1 MKLLTRR
8 RLPVVLTG
16 VLVLLAVAAVAVFLA
31 TGSPGSTASPTPT
44 RAAGSGTEV
53 LPPTATATT
62 PHLGTTLEPLVTA
75 PLPKS
80 ASAKGKLV
88 TGFPSEIIPIPT
100 GLKIATSSVA
110 TQGEHLQ
117 ATVVGTSTG
126 SEADVQSFYQAAFTK
141 LGMTA
146 AVSPA
151 GAGDSATSYTRGSD
165 SITVTTTA
173 TTSGTGLS
181 IFGVFTAGKS

>member
-1 MKLLTRR
+1 MTLLTRQ
-8 RLPVVLTG
+8 RLPLLLTG
-16 VLVLLAVAAVAVFLA
+16 VLVLLAIAAVAVFLA
-31 TGSPGSTASPTPT
+31 TGSSTPSAAPTPT

-53 LPPTATATT
+53 LPPTATPTT

-75 PLPKS
+75 PLPKT

-88 TGFPSEIIPIPT
+88 AGFPSEVIPIPS
-100 GLKIATSSVA
+100 GLTISSSSVA
-110 TQGEHLQ
+110 TQGDHLQ
-117 ATVVGTSTG
+117 ATVVGTSTA
-126 SEADVQSFYQAAFTK
+126 SEADVQSFYQAAFAK

-146 AVSPA
+146 AVAPA
-151 GAGDSATSYTRGSD
+151 GASDTATTFSRGSD

-173 TTSGTGLS
+173 QTSGTALS